1 MSLQAESYGFFDALL
16 LFVDLERAEEPSLA
30 RWKADQKDDLVIQ
43 ALSILYK
50 LAPAAAHHLT
60 ELRAGA
66 VVLQY
71 VRVCFGPT
79 GDAAVRLLRRM
90 AAVPELVTEL
100 GADGALDTAL
110 DLLGDPSIAVE
121 VRQDAASVLTTLCT
135 THDANQSLLR
145 AAHGIPVLVRT
156 PARLSPLCSPPSPV
170 PKRCERVQ
178 CVSTARDLR

>member
-1 MSLQAESYGFFDALL
+1 
-16 LFVDLERAEEPSLA
+16 
-30 RWKADQKDDLVIQ
+30 
-43 ALSILYK
+43 
-50 LAPAAAHHLT
+50 
-60 ELRAGA
+60 
-66 VVLQY
+66 
-71 VRVCFGPT
+71 
-79 GDAAVRLLRRM
+79 M

>member
-1 MSLQAESYGFFDALL
+1 LSLQAESDGFFDALL